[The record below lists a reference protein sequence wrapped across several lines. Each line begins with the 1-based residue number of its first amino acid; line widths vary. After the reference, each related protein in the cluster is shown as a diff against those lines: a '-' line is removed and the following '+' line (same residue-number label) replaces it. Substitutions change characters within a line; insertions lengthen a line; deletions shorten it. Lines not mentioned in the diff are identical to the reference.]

1 MSAFL
6 PKEEGAFYLIK
17 AALLLEWGWG
27 EAKNNMK
34 ILKFGGTSVGSVQSI
49 QTLLN
54 ILKGEVKSK
63 DKPVVVLSA
72 MSGVTNLLISMAE
85 GAAAGNDFTVELAE
99 LEKRHFD
106 IVKSLLSAQHQN
118 PAYTRLKL
126 YFNQLEELLQGIF
139 TLRELTP
146 KTRDYVLSFG
156 ELCSTIMIC
165 KIAAQHFPET
175 IFVDASEL
183 IKTDSSFG
191 QARVN
196 MELTEQLIRGFHK
209 EHGDKM
215 LLVTGFIASNEAGQI
230 TTLGRG
236 GSDYTAAIFGSA
248 LNAKE
253 IQIWTDVNGMM
264 TADPR
269 MVKKA
274 FSLQELTYTEAM
286 ELSYFGAKV
295 IYPPTM
301 IPAFLKKIPIV
312 IKNTF
317 EPDFAGTVIRHDCKP
332 SNLPIKG
339 ISSIN
344 NISILNLEGSGMV
357 GKSGFSGRLFS
368 LLAREQINIIL
379 ITQSSSEH
387 SITFAVQPGDA
398 GRARLLIEQEFELEL
413 VAKKLEHVV
422 IEQNLAIIAVV
433 GENMKQTPGVSGKL
447 FHALGRNGVNVR
459 AIAQGSSEY
468 NISVIISVHDLAKA
482 LNAVHDGFF
491 VQLTKTLHAFCLG
504 TGNIGQTLFKQL
516 NAHSGYL
523 QEHNGIQVKIAGIS
537 NTRKML
543 FDTDGISLDS
553 WQEELQASGQKADLN
568 EFVAK
573 MISMNLPNCV
583 FIDNTASPKPVE
595 VYEQVFKSNISVI
608 TCNKIGNSASYKQ
621 YRTFRDAAKQHGV
634 DFFYETNVGA
644 GLPIIRTLKDL
655 MNSGDRIMKIEA
667 ILSGTISFI
676 FNNFKGNANFHDVVK
691 MAQEKGYT
699 EPDPRD
705 DLRGTDFMRKILI
718 LARAAGYAMEAAD
731 VEIESMLPKACLDA
745 ETVDDFYAA
754 LKSEDAFFSNLKA
767 RAENEDKVLRYI
779 GKLENGKA
787 AITLQMVDGNH
798 PFYTLSG
805 SDNIISFT
813 TDRYK
818 DRPLVVKGPGAGAEV
833 TAAGVFAD
841 LINVGK

>member
-1 MSAFL
+1 
-6 PKEEGAFYLIK
+6 
-17 AALLLEWGWG
+17 
-27 EAKNNMK
+27 MK
-34 ILKFGGTSVGSVQSI
+34 VLKFGGTSVGSITSI

-54 ILKGEVKSK
+54 ILSTEFKAQE
-63 DKPVVVLSA
+63 KPVVVLSA
-72 MSGVTNLLISMAE
+72 MGGVTNLLASMAE
-85 GAAAGNDFTVELAE
+85 DAASGKEFTAALAD

-106 IVKSLLSAQHQN
+106 VVKSLLDVQNQN
-118 PAYTRLKL
+118 PAFTRLKIH
-126 YFNQLEELLQGIF
+126 FNQLEELLQGVL

-146 KTRDYVLSFG
+146 KTRDQILSFG
-156 ELCSTIMIC
+156 ERCSTIMVS
-165 KIAAQHFPET
+165 KIAAQHFKDVL
-175 IFVDASEL
+175 FVDAAEV

-191 QARVN
+191 NAKVN
-196 MELTEQLIRGFHK
+196 TELSEMLIRNLYEANK
-209 EHGDKM
+209 DKM
-215 LLVTGFIASNEAGQI
+215 LIVTGFIAGNDAGQT

-236 GSDYTAAIFGSA
+236 GSDYTAAIFGAA

-274 FSLQELTYTEAM
+274 FSLTELTYTEAM

-317 EPDFAGTVIRHDCKP
+317 EPEFEGTVIRHDCKA
-332 SNLPIKG
+332 SSLPIKG

-368 LLAREQINIIL
+368 LLAREQINVIL

-387 SITFAVQPGDA
+387 SITFAVQPQDTE
-398 GRARLLIEQEFELEL
+398 RAKQVIEQEFELEL
-413 VAKKLEHVV
+413 AAKKLEHLV
-422 IEQNLAIIAVV
+422 IEKNLAILAIV
-433 GENMKQTPGVSGKL
+433 GENMKQTPGMSGKL

-468 NISVIISVHDLAKA
+468 NISVIISANDLSKA
-482 LNAVHDGFF
+482 LNAVHDAFF

-504 TGNIGQTLFKQL
+504 TGNIGKTLFNQL
-516 NAHSGYL
+516 NAHSQYL
-523 QEHNGIQVKIAGIS
+523 KDNNGIQVKIAGIS
-537 NTRKML
+537 NTSKMT
-543 FDTDGISLDS
+543 FNSDGISLDT
-553 WQEELQASGQKADLN
+553 WQDDLQASPYEADLQA
-568 EFVAK
+568 FISK
-573 MISMNLPNCV
+573 MKEMNLPNCV
-583 FIDNTASPKPVE
+583 FIDNTASPVPIGF
-595 VYEQVFKSNISVI
+595 YEQVFKANISVI
-608 TCNKIGNSASYKQ
+608 TCNKIGNSGSYQQ
-621 YRTFRDAAKQHGV
+621 YKTFKDTARRHGV

-644 GLPIIRTLKDL
+644 GLPIINTLKNL
-655 MNSGDRIMKIEA
+655 MNSGDRVQRIEA

-676 FNNFKGNANFHDVVK
+676 FNNFKGDANFHDVVK
-691 MAQEKGYT
+691 EAQEKGYT

-705 DLRGTDFMRKILI
+705 DLSGKDFMRKMLI
-718 LARAAGYAMEAAD
+718 LARDAGYAMEEAD
-731 VEIESMLPKACLDA
+731 VEIESVLPKASLEA
-745 ETVDDFYAA
+745 KSVEDFYAT
-754 LKSEDAFFSNLKA
+754 LKTEDAHFAKLKDQ
-767 RAENEDKVLRYI
+767 AEKDGRVLRYI
-779 GKLENGKA
+779 GKLEDGKVT
-787 AITLQMVDGNH
+787 ITLQMVDENH
-798 PFYTLSG
+798 PFYMLSG

-818 DRPLVVKGPGAGAEV
+818 ERPLVVKGPGAGAEV

-841 LINVGK
+841 LINIGAN

>member
-1 MSAFL
+1 
-6 PKEEGAFYLIK
+6 
-17 AALLLEWGWG
+17 
-27 EAKNNMK
+27 MK
-34 ILKFGGTSVGSVQSI
+34 ILKFGGTSVGSIASI

-54 ILKGEVKSK
+54 ILKNEQGE
-63 DKPVVVLSA
+63 KPVVVLSA
-72 MSGVTNLLISMAE
+72 MSGVTNLLVSMAE
-85 GAAAGNDFTVELAE
+85 GAAQGVDFASSLAE
-99 LEKRHFD
+99 LEKRHFEVVKALLD
-106 IVKSLLSAQHQN
+106 IQHQN
-118 PAYTRLKL
+118 PAFTKLKIN
-126 YFNQLEELLQGIF
+126 FNLLEELLQGVL
-139 TLRELTP
+139 TLKELTP
-146 KTRDYVLSFG
+146 KTRDQVLSFG
-156 ELCSTIMIC
+156 ERCSTLMVS
-165 KIAAQHFPET
+165 KIAAQYFPEA

-183 IKTDSSFG
+183 IKTDNAFG
-191 QARVN
+191 NAKVN
-196 MELTEQLIRGFHK
+196 MDLTEQLIRGFYNENK
-209 EHGDKM
+209 GKM
-215 LLVTGFIASNEAGQI
+215 LFVTGFIAGNDAGQI

-248 LNAKE
+248 LNASE
-253 IQIWTDVNGMM
+253 IDIWTDVNGMM

-274 FSLQELTYTEAM
+274 FPLPELTYTEAM

-317 EPDFAGTVIRHDCKP
+317 EPEFPGTVIQHDCKA

-344 NISILNLEGSGMV
+344 SISILNLEGSGMV

-387 SITFAVQPGDA
+387 SITFAVQPADA
-398 GRARLLIEQEFELEL
+398 ERAKALIEQEFELEL
-413 VAKKLEHVV
+413 LANKLEKPE
-422 IEQNLAIIAVV
+422 IEANLAVLAVV

-468 NISVIISVHDLAKA
+468 NISVIISSHDLAKA
-482 LNAVHDGFF
+482 LNAVHDAFF
-491 VQLTKTLHAFCLG
+491 IELTKTLHAFCLG
-504 TGNIGQTLFKQL
+504 TGNIGKTLFKQL
-516 NAHSGYL
+516 NGHADFL
-523 QEHNGIQVKIAGIS
+523 QKNNGIQVKIAGIS
-537 NTRKML
+537 NTRKMV
-543 FDTDGISLDS
+543 FNADGISLDS
-553 WQEELQASGQKADLN
+553 WEDTLQASDEKADLG
-568 EFVAK
+568 EFITRMK
-573 MISMNLPNCV
+573 SMNLPNCV
-583 FIDNTASPKPVE
+583 FIDNTASPKPIE
-595 VYEQVFKSNISVI
+595 FYEEAFKSNISVV
-608 TCNKIGNSASYKQ
+608 TCNKIGNSASYNQ
-621 YRTFRDAAKQHGV
+621 YKTFRDTARQHGV

-655 MNSGDRIMKIEA
+655 MSSGDRVQRIEA

-676 FNNFKGNANFHDVVK
+676 FNNFKGDANFHDVVK

-705 DLRGTDFMRKILI
+705 DLRGTDFMRKMLI
-718 LARAAGYAMEAAD
+718 LARDAGYEMEAAD

-745 ETVDDFYAA
+745 ASVDDFYAA
-754 LKSEDAFFSNLKA
+754 LKAEDAFFANLKNE
-767 RAENEDKVLRYI
+767 AESNGKVLRYI

-787 AITLQMVDGNH
+787 TITLQMVDESH
-798 PFYTLSG
+798 PFFTLSG

-818 DRPLVVKGPGAGAEV
+818 ERPLVVKGPGAGAEV

-841 LINVGK
+841 LINVGAN

>member
-1 MSAFL
+1 MNAFL
-6 PKEEGAFYLIK
+6 RKRGRRFILTST
-17 AALLLEWGWG
+17 
-27 EAKNNMK
+27 MK
-34 ILKFGGTSVGSVQSI
+34 VLKFGGTSVGSVQSI
-49 QTLLN
+49 KTLLK
-54 ILKGEVKSK
+54 ILENEVTAD

-72 MSGVTNLLISMAE
+72 MSGVTNLLIAMAE
-85 GAAAGNDFTVELAE
+85 GAAEGRDFTEGLAE
-99 LEKRHFD
+99 LERRHFD
-106 IVKSLLSAQHQN
+106 VVKNHLNVQNQN
-118 PAYTRLKL
+118 PAFTRLKIF
-126 YFNQLEELLQGIF
+126 FNQLEDLLQGIL

-146 KTRDYVLSFG
+146 KTRDTVLSYG
-156 ELCSTIMIC
+156 ERCSTLMIG
-165 KIAAQHFPET
+165 KIAAQDFPGA
-175 IFVDASEL
+175 ISVDASEL

-191 QARVN
+191 QARVDTD
-196 MELTEQLIRGFHK
+196 LTERLIRVFYMENK
-209 EHGDKM
+209 DKL
-215 LLVTGFIASNEAGQI
+215 LLVTGFIASNDANQI

-248 LNAKE
+248 LNAEE

-269 MVKKA
+269 MVTKA
-274 FSLQELTYTEAM
+274 FSLPELTYTEAM

-317 EPDFAGTVIRHDCKP
+317 DTDFEGTIIRHDCKP

-344 NISILNLEGSGMV
+344 NISIINLEGSGMV
-357 GKSGFSGRLFS
+357 GKAGFSGRLFS
-368 LLAREQINIIL
+368 MLAREQINVIL

-387 SITFAVQPGDA
+387 SITFAVSPGDA
-398 GRARLLIEQEFELEL
+398 DKAKKLMEQEFELEL
-413 VAKKLEHVV
+413 VAKKLEEPV
-422 IEQNLAIIAVV
+422 IEQELAIIAIV

-447 FHALGRNGVNVR
+447 FHALGRNGINVR

-468 NISVIISVHDLAKA
+468 NISVIISANDLAKA

-491 VQLTKTLHAFCLG
+491 TQLTKTLHAFCLG
-504 TGNIGQTLFKQL
+504 TGNIGQTLFRQL
-516 NAHSGYL
+516 NAHTDYL
-523 QEHNGIQVKIAGIS
+523 QQNNGIQVKIVGIS

-543 FDTDGISLDS
+543 FNSDGISLDS
-553 WQEELQASGQKADLN
+553 WQGDLQASHKQANLAD
-568 EFVAK
+568 FVTTMK
-573 MISMNLPNCV
+573 GMNLPNCV

-595 VYEQVFKSNISVI
+595 FYEEVFNANISVV

-621 YRTFRDAAKQHGV
+621 YKTFRDAAHQHGV

-655 MNSGDRIMKIEA
+655 MNSGDRIAKIEA

-676 FNNFKGNANFHDVVK
+676 FNNFKGDANFHDVVK
-691 MAQEKGYT
+691 LAQEKGYT

-718 LARAAGYAMEAAD
+718 LARDAGYQMEAAD
-731 VEIESMLPKACLDA
+731 VNIQSMLPKSCLDA
-745 ETVDDFYAA
+745 ATVDDFYAA
-754 LKSEDAFFSNLKA
+754 LKAEDAFFSKLKA
-767 RAENEDKVLRYI
+767 EAEATGKVLRYI
-779 GKLENGKA
+779 GKLEDGKA
-787 AITLQMVDGNH
+787 AITLQMVDENH

-818 DRPLVVKGPGAGAEV
+818 ERPLVVKGPGAGAEV

-841 LINVGK
+841 LINVGA

>member
-1 MSAFL
+1 
-6 PKEEGAFYLIK
+6 
-17 AALLLEWGWG
+17 
-27 EAKNNMK
+27 MK
-34 ILKFGGTSVGSVQSI
+34 VLKFGGTSVGSIASI

-54 ILKGEVKSK
+54 ILAGEFKTQE
-63 DKPVVVLSA
+63 KPVIVLSA
-72 MSGVTNLLISMAE
+72 MGGVTNLLASMAE
-85 GAAAGNDFTVELAE
+85 EAANGKEFTAALAD

-106 IVKSLLSAQHQN
+106 VVKSLLDVQNQN
-118 PAYTRLKL
+118 PAFTRLKIH
-126 YFNQLEELLQGIF
+126 FNQLEELLQGVL

-146 KTRDYVLSFG
+146 KTRDQILSFG
-156 ELCSTIMIC
+156 ERCSTIMVS
-165 KIAAQHFPET
+165 KIAAQHFKDVL
-175 IFVDASEL
+175 FVDTAEV

-191 QARVN
+191 NAKVN
-196 MELTEQLIRGFHK
+196 TELSELLIRNLYEANK
-209 EHGDKM
+209 DKM
-215 LLVTGFIASNEAGQI
+215 LIVTGFIAGNDAGQT

-236 GSDYTAAIFGSA
+236 GSDYTAAIFGAA

-274 FSLQELTYTEAM
+274 FSLTELTYTEAM

-317 EPDFAGTVIRHDCKP
+317 EPEFEGTVIRHDCKA
-332 SNLPIKG
+332 SSLPIKG

-368 LLAREQINIIL
+368 LLAREQINVIL

-387 SITFAVQPGDA
+387 SITFAVQPQDTE
-398 GRARLLIEQEFELEL
+398 RAKQVIEQEFELEL
-413 VAKKLEHVV
+413 AAKKLEHLV
-422 IEQNLAIIAVV
+422 IEKNLAILAIV
-433 GENMKQTPGVSGKL
+433 GENMKQTPGMSGKL

-468 NISVIISVHDLAKA
+468 NISVIISANDLSKA
-482 LNAVHDGFF
+482 LNAVHDAFF

-504 TGNIGQTLFKQL
+504 TGNIGKTLFNQL
-516 NAHSGYL
+516 NAHSQYL
-523 QEHNGIQVKIAGIS
+523 KDNNGIQVKIAGIS
-537 NTRKML
+537 NTRKMT
-543 FDTDGISLDS
+543 FNSDGISLDT
-553 WQEELQASGQKADLN
+553 WQDDLQASPYEADLQA
-568 EFVAK
+568 FISK
-573 MISMNLPNCV
+573 MKEMNLPNCV
-583 FIDNTASPKPVE
+583 FIDNTASQAPIGF
-595 VYEQVFKSNISVI
+595 YEQVFKANISVI
-608 TCNKIGNSASYKQ
+608 TCNKIGNSGSYQQ
-621 YRTFRDAAKQHGV
+621 YRTFKDTARTHGV

-644 GLPIIRTLKDL
+644 GLPIINTLKNL
-655 MNSGDRIMKIEA
+655 MNSGDRVQRIEA

-676 FNNFKGNANFHDVVK
+676 FNNFKGDANFHDVVK
-691 MAQEKGYT
+691 EAQEKGYT

-705 DLRGTDFMRKILI
+705 DLSGKDFMRKMLI
-718 LARAAGYAMEAAD
+718 LARDAGYAMEEAD
-731 VEIESMLPKACLDA
+731 VEIESVLPKASLEA
-745 ETVDDFYAA
+745 KSVEDFYAT
-754 LKSEDAFFSNLKA
+754 LKTEDAHFAKLKDEA
-767 RAENEDKVLRYI
+767 AKDGKVLRYI
-779 GKLENGKA
+779 GKLEDGKVT
-787 AITLQMVDGNH
+787 ITLQMVDENH
-798 PFYTLSG
+798 PFYMLSG

-818 DRPLVVKGPGAGAEV
+818 ERPLVVKGPGAGAEV

-841 LINVGK
+841 LINLGVA

>member
-1 MSAFL
+1 
-6 PKEEGAFYLIK
+6 
-17 AALLLEWGWG
+17 
-27 EAKNNMK
+27 MK

-49 QTLLN
+49 RTLLN
-54 ILKGEVKSK
+54 ILKNEVTSK
-63 DKPVVVLSA
+63 EKPVVILSA
-72 MSGVTNLLISMAE
+72 MSGVTNLLLSMAE
-85 GAAAGNDFTVELAE
+85 GAANGVDFTASLAE

-106 IVKSLLSAQHQN
+106 IVKSLLTAQHQN
-118 PAYTRLKL
+118 PAYTGLKI
-126 YFNQLEELLQGIF
+126 YFNELEELLQGIL

-146 KTRDYVLSFG
+146 KTRDQVLSFG
-156 ELCSTIMIC
+156 ERCSTLMIC

-175 IFVDASEL
+175 LCVDASKL

-196 MELTEQLIRGFHK
+196 MELSGLLIRDFQK
-209 EHGDKM
+209 EHSNKM
-215 LLVTGFIASNEAGQI
+215 LLVTGFIASNDAGQI

-248 LNAKE
+248 LNAGE

-274 FSLQELTYTEAM
+274 FSLPELTYTEAM

-317 EPDFAGTVIRHDCKP
+317 EPDFEGTVIRHDCKP

-387 SITFAVQPGDA
+387 SITFAIQPGDTEK
-398 GRARLLIEQEFELEL
+398 ARLLIEQEFELEL
-413 VAKKLEHVV
+413 VAKKLDPVV
-422 IEQNLAIIAVV
+422 IEQNLAIIAIV

-468 NISVIISVHDLAKA
+468 NISVIISANDLAKA

-516 NAHSGYL
+516 NAHSAYL

-543 FDTDGISLDS
+543 FNSDGISLEN
-553 WQEELQASGQKADLN
+553 WQDDLQASHEKADLQ
-568 EFVAK
+568 EFVARMK
-573 MISMNLPNCV
+573 SMNLPNCV

-595 VYEQVFKSNISVI
+595 VYEDVFKSNISVI

-621 YRTFRDAAKQHGV
+621 YKTFHDAAKQHGV

-676 FNNFKGNANFHDVVK
+676 FNNFKGDANFHDVVK
-691 MAQEKGYT
+691 LAQEKGYT

-718 LARAAGYAMEAAD
+718 LARDAGYAMEAAD
-731 VEIESMLPKACLDA
+731 VQIESMLPKACLDA
-745 ETVDDFYAA
+745 QTVEDFYAA
-754 LKSEDAFFSNLKA
+754 LKAEDAFFSSLKA
-767 RAENEDKVLRYI
+767 KAEADKKVLRYI
-779 GKLENGKA
+779 GKLEDGKA
-787 AITLQMVDGNH
+787 AITLQMVDENH
-798 PFYTLSG
+798 PFFTLSG

-818 DRPLVVKGPGAGAEV
+818 ERPLVVKGPGAGAEV

-841 LINVGK
+841 LINVGA

>member
-6 PKEEGAFYLIK
+6 HKEEGVFVY
-17 AALLLEWGWG
+17 AA
-27 EAKNNMK
+27 MK
-34 ILKFGGTSVGSVQSI
+34 ILKFGGTSVGSVESI

-54 ILKGEVKSK
+54 ILRDEAGGN
-63 DKPVVVLSA
+63 DKPVVILSA
-72 MSGVTNLLISMAE
+72 MSGVTNLLIAMAE
-85 GAAAGNDFTVELAE
+85 DAAKGNEFTAQLAE
-99 LEKRHFD
+99 LERRHFD
-106 IVKSLLSAQHQN
+106 VVKSLLAVQYQN
-118 PAYTRLKL
+118 PAFTRLKIH
-126 YFNQLEELLQGIF
+126 FNQLEDLLQGIL

-146 KTRDYVLSFG
+146 KTRDLVLSYG
-156 ELCSTIMIC
+156 ERCSTLMIS
-165 KIAAQHFPET
+165 KIAAQHFPEAL
-175 IFVDASEL
+175 FVDASEL

-191 QARVN
+191 QAKVN
-196 MELTEQLIRGFHK
+196 TELTEILIRNFHK
-209 EHGDKM
+209 ENADKM
-215 LLVTGFIASNEAGQI
+215 LFVTGFIAGNDTGQI

-248 LNAKE
+248 LNASE

-274 FSLQELTYTEAM
+274 FSLEELTYTEAM

-317 EPDFAGTVIRHDCKP
+317 EPQFAGTIIQHHCKP

-344 NISILNLEGSGMV
+344 NISILNVEGSGMV

-368 LLAREQINIIL
+368 LLAREQINVIL

-387 SITFAVQPGDA
+387 SITFAVQPGDTE
-398 GRARLLIEQEFELEL
+398 RARQVIEQEFELEL
-413 VAKKLEHVV
+413 LAKKLEHVV
-422 IEQNLAIIAVV
+422 IEQNLAILAVV

-447 FHALGRNGVNVR
+447 FHSLGRNGVNVR
-459 AIAQGSSEY
+459 AIAQGSCEY
-468 NISVIISVHDLAKA
+468 NISVIISSTDLAKA
-482 LNAVHDGFF
+482 LNAVHDAFF
-491 VQLTKTLHAFCLG
+491 EQLTKTLYAFCLG
-504 TGNIGQTLFKQL
+504 TGNIGKTLFKQL
-516 NAHSGYL
+516 NAHKESL
-523 QEHNGIQVKIAGIS
+523 QANNGIQVKIAGIS

-543 FDTDGISLDS
+543 FDIDGISLDT
-553 WQEELQASGQKADLN
+553 WEDELQESGEQADLP
-568 EFVAK
+568 EFIARMK
-573 MISMNLPNCV
+573 SMNLPNCV
-583 FIDNTASPKPVE
+583 FIDNTASPQPVKF
-595 VYEQVFKSNISVI
+595 YEEVFKSTISIV
-608 TCNKIGNSASYKQ
+608 TCNKIGNSAAFSQYK
-621 YRTFRDAAKQHGV
+621 TFRDTARQHGV

-644 GLPIIRTLKDL
+644 GLPIIQTLKNL
-655 MNSGDRIMKIEA
+655 MNSGDRVQRIEA

-676 FNNFKGNANFHDVVK
+676 FNNFKGDANFHDTVK
-691 MAQEKGYT
+691 LAQDKGYT

-718 LARAAGYAMEAAD
+718 LARDAGYTLEASD
-731 VEIESMLPKACLDA
+731 VVIESMLPKACLDA
-745 ETVDDFYAA
+745 NTVDDFYAA
-754 LKSEDAFFSNLKA
+754 LKAEDAYFADMKDKAQTSN
-767 RAENEDKVLRYI
+767 KVLRYI
-779 GKLENGKA
+779 GKLDNGKA
-787 AITLQMVDGNH
+787 SITLQMVDESH

-818 DRPLVVKGPGAGAEV
+818 ERPLVVKGPGAGAEV

-841 LINVGK
+841 LINVGAN

>member
-1 MSAFL
+1 
-6 PKEEGAFYLIK
+6 
-17 AALLLEWGWG
+17 
-27 EAKNNMK
+27 MK
-34 ILKFGGTSVGSVQSI
+34 ILKFGGTSVGSIQSI

-54 ILKGEVKSK
+54 ILKGEVKNE
-63 DKPVVVLSA
+63 KPVVVLSA

-85 GAAAGNDFTVELAE
+85 GAANGQDFTAELAE
-99 LEKRHFD
+99 LEKRHYD
-106 IVKSLLSAQHQN
+106 VVKSLLTAQHQN

-126 YFNQLEELLQGIF
+126 YFNQLEELLQGIL

-146 KTRDYVLSFG
+146 KTRDHVISFG
-156 ELCSTIMIC
+156 ERCSTIMIC
-165 KIAAQHFPET
+165 KIAAQHFPEV
-175 IFVDASEL
+175 FCVDASEL

-191 QARVN
+191 QAKVN
-196 MELTEQLIRGFHK
+196 MELTEQLIRDFHK
-209 EHGDKM
+209 EHSDKM

-274 FSLQELTYTEAM
+274 FSLEELTYTEAM

-317 EPDFAGTVIRHDCKP
+317 EPDFEGTVIRHDCKP

-368 LLAREQINIIL
+368 LLAREQINVIL

-387 SITFAVQPGDA
+387 SITFAVQPGDSEK
-398 GRARLLIEQEFELEL
+398 ARLLIEQEFELEL

-447 FHALGRNGVNVR
+447 FYALGRNGVNVR

-468 NISVIISVHDLAKA
+468 NISVIISSRDLAKA

-516 NAHSGYL
+516 NAHSAYL

-553 WQEELQASGQKADLN
+553 WQEELQASEDKANLN

-595 VYEQVFKSNISVI
+595 VYEEVFKANISVI

-621 YRTFRDAAKQHGV
+621 YKTFHDTAKQHGV

-676 FNNFKGNANFHDVVK
+676 FNNFKGDANFHDVVK

-718 LARAAGYAMEAAD
+718 LARDAGYAMEAGD
-731 VEIESMLPKACLDA
+731 VQIESMLPEACLDA
-745 ETVDDFYAA
+745 QTVDDFYAA
-754 LKSEDAFFSNLKA
+754 LKAEDTFFSNLKTK
-767 RAENEDKVLRYI
+767 AENEKKVLRYI

-787 AITLQMVDGNH
+787 AITLQMVDENH

-818 DRPLVVKGPGAGAEV
+818 ERPLVVKGPGAGAEV

-841 LINVGK
+841 LINVGA

>member
-1 MSAFL
+1 
-6 PKEEGAFYLIK
+6 
-17 AALLLEWGWG
+17 
-27 EAKNNMK
+27 MK

-54 ILKGEVKSK
+54 ILADEVKNGEY
-63 DKPVVVLSA
+63 PIVVLSA

-85 GAAAGNDFTVELAE
+85 GAAKGEDFACGLLE
-99 LEKRHFD
+99 LEKRHFE
-106 IVKSLLSAQHQN
+106 VVRSLLDIQHQN
-118 PAYTRLKL
+118 PAFTGLKI
-126 YFNQLEELLQGIF
+126 YFNQLEDLLQGVL
-139 TLRELTP
+139 TLRELTL
-146 KTRDYVLSFG
+146 KTRDLILSFG
-156 ELCSTIMIC
+156 ERCSTLMIG
-165 KIAAQHFPET
+165 KIAAQHFKQSVSVE
-175 IFVDASEL
+175 ASE
-183 IKTDSSFG
+183 IIRTDSSFG
-191 QARVN
+191 QAKVSQ
-196 MELTEQLIRGFHK
+196 ELSNFLIRDFYRHHENK
-209 EHGDKM
+209 
-215 LLVTGFIASNEAGQI
+215 LIFVTGFIASNEVGQI

-236 GSDYTAAIFGSA
+236 GSDYTAAILGSA
-248 LNAKE
+248 LNAQE

-269 MVKKA
+269 MVKKS
-274 FSLQELTYTEAM
+274 FSLPELTYTEAM

-317 EPDFAGTVIRHDCKP
+317 EPQFEGTFIRHDCKP

-344 NISILNLEGSGMV
+344 NMSIINLEGSGMV
-357 GKSGFSGRLFS
+357 GKAGFSGRLFS

-387 SITFAVQPGDA
+387 SITFAVQPGDTEK
-398 GRARLLIEQEFELEL
+398 ARLLIEQEFELEL
-413 VAKKLEHVV
+413 IAKKLEDVT
-422 IEQNLAIIAVV
+422 IEQDLAIIAVV

-468 NISVIISVHDLAKA
+468 NISVIISGRDLAKA
-482 LNAVHDGFF
+482 LNAVHDAFF
-491 VQLTKTLHAFCLG
+491 IQLTKTLHAFCLG

-516 NAHSGYL
+516 NAHAAHL
-523 QEHNGIQVKIAGIS
+523 QEHNGIQVKIAGIA
-537 NTRKML
+537 NTRKMI
-543 FDTDGISLDS
+543 FNADGISLDR
-553 WQEELQASGQKADLN
+553 WQDELRELGQPANLN
-568 EFVAK
+568 EFIATMK
-573 MISMNLPNCV
+573 RMNLPNCV
-583 FIDNTASPKPVE
+583 FIDNTASPKPVD
-595 VYEQVFKSNISVI
+595 VYETVFKSNISVI

-621 YRTFRDAAKQHGV
+621 YKTFHDTAKRHGV

-655 MNSGDRIMKIEA
+655 MNSGDRIMRIEA

-676 FNNFKGNANFHDVVK
+676 FNNFKGDANFHDVVRE
-691 MAQEKGYT
+691 AQYKGYT

-705 DLRGTDFMRKILI
+705 DLSGKDFMRKMLI
-718 LARAAGYAMEAAD
+718 LARDAGYAMEGAD
-731 VEIESMLPKACLDA
+731 VQIESVLPNACLEA
-745 ETVDDFYAA
+745 KTVEEFYAA
-754 LKSEDAFFSNLKA
+754 LKAEDAFFSNLKTKA
-767 RAENEDKVLRYI
+767 AAENKVLRYI
-779 GKLENGKA
+779 GKLEDGKA
-787 AITLQMVDGNH
+787 AITLQMVDENH

-813 TDRYK
+813 TDRYRE
-818 DRPLVVKGPGAGAEV
+818 RPLVVKGPGAGAEV

-841 LINVGK
+841 LINVGA